1 VKRLAGVQLWA
12 LLATL
17 GVLVIVTMPDLGAGG
32 WPFKPPSVQP
42 RGILGPLVRAADR
55 EWDLGILRST
65 AVLAG
70 LVVAL
75 AAAATW
81 RYRSWPRWAAIGL
94 AGLVCAMLLLPAVL
108 LQVGLRDATDPWY
121 FTNDSTYQI
130 EIAGDLV
137 LDGDNPYGHDYS
149 RSGLEK
155 FYPAADNQPEG
166 ITQVALKH
174 FAYFPG
180 TALTAAAWRLL
191 PRPFDDYRIFVL
203 LATLA
208 LLPVAL
214 LFPGALHVRLAA
226 GAALAANPLIVKGAW
241 FGTADAPALLALVL
255 AFALLTR
262 GRLAWAAASLGAAL
276 AMKQFALVAVPFFAV
291 MLMTLG
297 APRRVFYR
305 AGAAFAGVFLACVL
319 PFFVAGPGALWD
331 DTVAYGAGTYRIIGY
346 GLAALL
352 LNLGVID
359 DRFGDYPFVPLALV
373 LWVPLTAWLLW
384 TQRRAATLWPGAAS
398 FSISMF
404 VLLFLSRV
412 FQSSYL
418 VWPLTGI
425 ALSFLLAEFARSAR
439 APASA

>member
-1 VKRLAGVQLWA
+1 MKRLAGVEIWT

-17 GVLVIVTMPDLGAGG
+17 GVLVIVTIPNLGAGG
-32 WPFKPPSVQP
+32 WPFDPPSVDP

-55 EWDLGILRST
+55 EWDLGIIRST

-75 AAAATW
+75 AAAAGW
-81 RYRSWPRWAAIGL
+81 RFRSWPRWAGIGL
-94 AGLVCAMLLLPAVL
+94 ASLVCAMLLVPAVL
-108 LQVGLRDATDPWY
+108 LQVGLRDATAPWY

-137 LDGDNPYGHDYS
+137 LDGDNPYGHDYEG
-149 RSGLEK
+149 SGLER

-166 ITQVALKH
+166 ITQVALEH

-208 LLPVAL
+208 LLPAAL
-214 LFPGALHVRLAA
+214 LFPGPLQVRLAV
-226 GAALAANPLIVKGAW
+226 GAALAANPLTVHGAW

-255 AFALLTR
+255 AFGLLTR
-262 GRLAWAAASLGAAL
+262 DRFAWAAASLGAAL
-276 AMKQFALVAVPFFAV
+276 ALKQFALVAVPFFAV
-291 MLMTLG
+291 MMLTMG
-297 APRRVFYR
+297 VPRRAFYR
-305 AGAAFAGVFLACVL
+305 AGAVFAGVFLASVL
-319 PFFVAGPGALWD
+319 PFLIADPGALWD
-331 DTVAYGAGTYRIIGY
+331 DTVAYGADTYRIIGY
-346 GLAALL
+346 GLAAIL
-352 LNLGVID
+352 LNVGLID
-359 DRFGDYPFVPLALV
+359 DRFDYYPFLPLALV
-373 LWVPLTAWLLW
+373 LWLPLTAWLLW
-384 TQRRAATLWPGAAS
+384 SQRRAATLWPGAAG

-425 ALSFLLAEFARSAR
+425 ALAVLLAGIDRSAR
-439 APASA
+439 APSPS